1 MKRLLLVAALFL
13 TFPMF
18 VNSAAHDDLIVKK
31 DSKVNLAIIKFLQAG
46 VTERDNNKADVGEYL
61 CKRSGASGCN
71 SVDSLGEGIC
81 KAGGGSSCYS
91 VDSIGEGICKA
102 GGGSSCYS
110 VDSIG
115 EGICKA
121 GGGSG
126 CYAVDSIG
134 EGICK
139 AGKGSNCFLVKSITH
154 GLDRISKEDRYWYWD
169 RFSDQYGSPQ
179 WRCRGSQT
187 GQFANNSKCSGQL
200 KDDKRWPD

>member
-61 CKRSGASGCN
+61 CKRSGASGCY
-71 SVDSLGEGIC
+71 SVDSL
-81 KAGGGSSCYS
+81 
-91 VDSIGEGICKA
+91 GEGICKA

>member
-1 MKRLLLVAALFL
+1 MA
-13 TFPMF
+13 
-18 VNSAAHDDLIVKK
+18 LIVKK

-61 CKRSGASGCN
+61 CKRSGASGCY
-71 SVDSLGEGIC
+71 SVDSL
-81 KAGGGSSCYS
+81 
-91 VDSIGEGICKA
+91 
-102 GGGSSCYS
+102 
-110 VDSIG
+110 
-115 EGICKA
+115 
-121 GGGSG
+121 
-126 CYAVDSIG
+126 G

>member
-1 MKRLLLVAALFL
+1 MKRLFLVAALFL

-61 CKRSGASGCN
+61 CKRSGASGCY
-71 SVDSLGEGIC
+71 SVDSL
-81 KAGGGSSCYS
+81 
-91 VDSIGEGICKA
+91 
-102 GGGSSCYS
+102 
-110 VDSIG
+110 G